1 MNIKLEPILPNY
13 TASSNQPNE
22 PHGFNQHQHHHHHH
36 QQQQQINAAVA
47 AALAACNS
55 NNNINNNNNNTEP
68 NNSYHQ
74 IQNRHSLFSNPYTNQ
89 SIMAAYSNSN
99 PLLISPNG
107 TTGRSNVYFNSSTAQ
122 LNENSSDYY
131 DDKQTS
137 NKNDTSLCD
146 DLDNQLE
153 NTAAI
158 SSDNENL
165 DDEFDDGYNYQTSSY
180 NKLLHQQSE
189 LVQQSSEG
197 ATNKVRKRSANQA
210 YEYLI
215 SLSDSKTFQDWLS
228 TNETDF
234 TWVHKRNSMTNAG
247 KKYYYICNYRIKKGY
262 VRCPA
267 VIYALFPN
275 SNDSTVMVY
284 SCGHH
289 EHRRLNGSAQVSEGL
304 GAAQMS
310 KKVFASPP
318 PNQLAK
324 QSSAAS
330 LNKQKTAAGVGK
342 QARLVSS
349 AGSSSISSSSSS
361 SSSPPLNNNNIG

>member
-13 TASSNQPNE
+13 AASSNQPNE
-22 PHGFNQHQHHHHHH
+22 PHGYAQHHHHNNHHHHHH
-36 QQQQQINAAVA
+36 QQQQINAAVA
-47 AALAACNS
+47 AALAACN
-55 NNNINNNNNNTEP
+55 NNNPNNINTNTES
-68 NNSYHQ
+68 NYQ
-74 IQNRHSLFSNPYTNQ
+74 RHSLFSNPYTNQ
-89 SIMAAYSNSN
+89 SIMAAYSTTSNPSN

-107 TTGRSNVYFNSSTAQ
+107 ATGRSNVYFNSTSAQ

-146 DLDNQLE
+146 ELDNQLE

-180 NKLLHQQSE
+180 SKLLHQQSE
-189 LVQQSSEG
+189 LVQQSSEA

-215 SLSDSKTFQDWLS
+215 SLPDSKTFQDWLS

-247 KKYYYICNYRIKKGY
+247 KKYYYICNFRIKKGY

-289 EHRRLNGSAQVSEGL
+289 EHRRLNGGSVQAGEG
-304 GAAQMS
+304 GSAQMS

-318 PNQLAK
+318 PLA
-324 QSSAAS
+324 
-330 LNKQKTAAGVGK
+330 NKQKSVAGGGGK